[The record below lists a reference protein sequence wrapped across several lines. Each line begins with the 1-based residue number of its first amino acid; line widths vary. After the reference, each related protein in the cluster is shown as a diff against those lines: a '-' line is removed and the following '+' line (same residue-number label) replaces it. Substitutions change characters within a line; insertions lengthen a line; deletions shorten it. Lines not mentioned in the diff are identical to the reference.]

1 VFEFKRRRG
10 AWVVNDEFFNP
21 LRADAVPEIDPTGQ
35 AAERWIIKNGGGGWW
50 HPIHVHLEH
59 HEVQLIDGQAP
70 NRENAARMDLT
81 NLEGG
86 QEAEIFMRFRTFTGP
101 FVFHCHI
108 IEHEDMRMMAQFD
121 PRPAGE
127 DSPLDEVTEL
137 DHAVSG
143 VPIAC
148 EDLEPKLFFD
158 AAGDLEKLEGRGV
171 GIHCE
176 FEALEED

>member
-1 VFEFKRRRG
+1 
-10 AWVVNDEFFNP
+10 
-21 LRADAVPEIDPTGQ
+21 
-35 AAERWIIKNGGGGWW
+35 
-50 HPIHVHLEH
+50 
-59 HEVQLIDGQAP
+59 
-70 NRENAARMDLT
+70 
-81 NLEGG
+81 
-86 QEAEIFMRFRTFTGP
+86 
-101 FVFHCHI
+101 
-108 IEHEDMRMMAQFD
+108 MMAQFD

-137 DHAVSG
+137 DHVVSG